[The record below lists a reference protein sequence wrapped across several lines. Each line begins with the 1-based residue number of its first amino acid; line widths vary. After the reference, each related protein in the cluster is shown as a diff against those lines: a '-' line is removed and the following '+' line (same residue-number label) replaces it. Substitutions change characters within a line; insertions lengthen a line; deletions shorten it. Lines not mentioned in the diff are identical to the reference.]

1 MGNMSVDVKMLK
13 DGKRTVIVIDGADAK
28 SDEIAWALLQ
38 NYFGFLDDSSEQSGH
53 AEQEMASSLTEAND
67 SPQQEAPIPVPPFL
81 MVQGLEPLPEESI
94 KAPSQEELDGM
105 EDYRL
110 ARQRN
115 RYLISSGK
123 YAGMTP
129 IEALHKDN
137 ENALIEF
144 FNMTRHMKK
153 GSPEREEIISSCK
166 QYLLNIGSRAD
177 LYPDRQSRVNFLLTF
192 DKMGGLKAIINGFSS
207 VADFCNYAS
216 DEEINIA
223 FRQTLYA
230 LQERGRN
237 G

>member
-38 NYFGFLDDSSEQSGH
+38 NYFGFLDDGSDLPEHTEQNTAPNSTG
-53 AEQEMASSLTEAND
+53 AED
-67 SPQQEAPIPVPPFL
+67 SAQQEAPIPTPPFL
-81 MVQGLEPLPEESI
+81 MVQGLEPLPEEPI
-94 KAPSQEELDGM
+94 KAPTQKELDGM

-115 RYLISSGK
+115 RYLVPSGK

-144 FNMTRHMKK
+144 FNMTLHMKK

-177 LYPDRQSRVNFLLTF
+177 LYPDRQSRVNFLLAF
-192 DKMGGLKAIINGFSS
+192 DKMGGLKAIVNGFSS

-216 DEEINIA
+216 DEEVNIA

>member
-13 DGKRTVIVIDGADAK
+13 DGKRTVIIIDGADAK
-28 SDEIAWALLQ
+28 SDEIAWMLLQ
-38 NYFGFLDDSSEQSGH
+38 NYFGLLDDSSELLEH
-53 AEQEMASSLTEAND
+53 AEPNTVTASTGEEGSSHQET
-67 SPQQEAPIPVPPFL
+67 PIPAPPFL
-81 MVQGLEPLPEESI
+81 VVQGLEPLPEEPI
-94 KAPSQEELDGM
+94 KAPTSQELDGM
-105 EDYRL
+105 KEYRL

-115 RYLISSGK
+115 HYLVPSGK

-129 IEALHKDN
+129 IAALHKDN

-144 FNMTRHMKK
+144 FNMTLHMKK

-166 QYLLNIGSRAD
+166 QYLLNISSRAD
-177 LYPDRQSRVNFLLTF
+177 LYPDRQSRVNFLLAF